1 MCRISCRMG
10 CISDASP
17 EEWRLNPSKKIYLPG
32 PLVLNE
38 HKHST
43 STNGIHSPWLAKMP
57 MFLALG

>member
-1 MCRISCRMG
+1 M
-10 CISDASP
+10 AP
-17 EEWRLNPSKKIYLPG
+17 NPSKKIYLPG

-43 STNGIHSPWLAKMP
+43 STNGIHSLWLAKMP

>member
-1 MCRISCRMG
+1 MV

-17 EEWRLNPSKKIYLPG
+17 EEWRLNPSKKIYLPK